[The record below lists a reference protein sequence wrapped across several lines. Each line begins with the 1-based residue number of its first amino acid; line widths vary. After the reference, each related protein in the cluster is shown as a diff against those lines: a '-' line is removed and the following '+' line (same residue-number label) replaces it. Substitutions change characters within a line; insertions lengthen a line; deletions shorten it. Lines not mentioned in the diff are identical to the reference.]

1 MTPKRPEDKPL
12 PANVDA
18 EKVILGAI
26 LMDSAYYRKVV
37 GKLEPQDF
45 SLDSHRI
52 IFNAMQELD
61 ENGSGIDLVLLVEH
75 LTATKILSKIGNLP
89 VAYLASLTEGLPWH
103 PSIKDYLRIV
113 REKRKLR
120 AIIQLCSDA
129 SSAAWEQQELAA
141 EIAERLYM
149 GLEELGYGEKC
160 NITPNGNTE
169 LGSFTGRGA

>member
-1 MTPKRPEDKPL
+1 LTSKRQEDYPL

-26 LMDSAYYRKVV
+26 LLDSAYYRKVV

-61 ENGSGIDLVLLVEH
+61 KEGSAIQLVLLVER
-75 LTATKILSKIGNLP
+75 LRATQMLANISTTP

-103 PSIKDYLRIV
+103 PSLKDYLRIV

-120 AIIQLCSDA
+120 TLIQLCSDA
-129 SSAAWEQQELAA
+129 SSAAWSQTEPAA
-141 EIAERLYM
+141 DIAERLSLLLE
-149 GLEELGYGEKC
+149 GLQYGKQKC
-160 NITPNGNTE
+160 DITPNGNAE
-169 LGSFTGRGA
+169 LGGAEG

>member
-1 MTPKRPEDKPL
+1 MTPKRQEDKPL

-37 GKLEPQDF
+37 GKLDPQDF

-61 ENGSGIDLVLLVEH
+61 EDGSAIQIVLLVER
-75 LTATKILSKIGNLP
+75 LRATKMLEKISTTP

-103 PSIKDYLRIV
+103 PAVKDYLRIL
-113 REKRKLR
+113 REKRILR

-129 SSAAWEQQELAA
+129 SSAAWEQQEDSADIL
-141 EIAERLYM
+141 ERIQT
-149 GLEELGYGEKC
+149 GLEGLR
-160 NITPNGNTE
+160 NGT
-169 LGSFTGRGA
+169 SS

>member
-1 MTPKRPEDKPL
+1 MTPKRQEDKPL

-52 IFNAMQELD
+52 IFNAMRELD
-61 ENGSGIDLVLLVEH
+61 EDGSAIQIVLLVER
-75 LTATKILSKIGNLP
+75 LRATKMLQKISTSP

-103 PSIKDYLRIV
+103 PAIKDYLRIV

-129 SSAAWEQQELAA
+129 SSAAWEQQEDSADIL
-141 EIAERLYM
+141 ERIQT
-149 GLEELGYGEKC
+149 GLEGLR
-160 NITPNGNTE
+160 NGT
-169 LGSFTGRGA
+169 SS